1 MLPMSLFLRDLVH
14 AVGFLSRL
22 PLPSRWFGRHFE
34 GHDGRLSRAVRAFP
48 LAGLV
53 IALPAAL
60 VVLALASLSADAFV
74 TAVLAVALQI
84 ALTGALHE
92 DGLADTADGIGA
104 RRGREH
110 ALEIMEDSTTG
121 AYGVLALTLSV
132 LLRVAATAA
141 LIVALPGLA
150 VALLLIATAMLSRAA
165 MVLHWH
171 LLPSAK
177 TGGLAVSVGTPR
189 PRSVT
194 VSTVS
199 ALAIALP
206 ATLLSVGPV
215 ATLSGLLALG
225 SAAAI
230 FSRRT
235 HARLG
240 GFTGDTIGATQQ
252 IGEMAF
258 LAALAITL

>member
-1 MLPMSLFLRDLVH
+1 MSHFPRDLVH

-22 PLPSRWFGRHFE
+22 PLPPRWFGRHFE

-53 IALPAAL
+53 IALLPAL
-60 VVLALASLSADAFV
+60 VVLALASLSADALV
-74 TAVLAVALQI
+74 SAVLVVALQI

-92 DGLADTADGIGA
+92 DGLADPAAGIGA

-121 AYGVLALTLSV
+121 AYGVLALALSV

-150 VALLLIATAMLSRAA
+150 VALVLIAAAMLSRAA

-177 TGGLAVSVGTPR
+177 TDGLAVSVGTPR
-189 PRSVT
+189 PSSVT

-199 ALAIALP
+199 ALVVGLP
-206 ATLLSVGPV
+206 ATLLAVGPV
-215 ATLSGLLALG
+215 AALLGLLSLGLASAL
-225 SAAAI
+225 
-230 FSRRT
+230 FSRRIR
-235 HARLG
+235 ARLG

-252 IGEMAF
+252 IAEIAF
-258 LAALAITL
+258 LAALAIAL